1 MPAYIAKKLVQ
12 KLIQK
17 GKNPQDAKV
26 LMMGI
31 TFKEN
36 VSDIRNSKVA
46 DLVRELMKFSI
57 NVHISDP
64 YASPNEVAHEYKLT
78 LVDNI
83 SNNYD
88 AIVVAVAHEEYKNLE
103 DNYFN
108 TISCKNPIL
117 MDLKG
122 ILNLSDNTIDYW
134 RL

>member
-1 MPAYIAKKLVQ
+1 MPAFVAKRLVQ

-17 GKNPQDAKV
+17 GKNPQDAKILV
-26 LMMGI
+26 MGI

-46 DLVRELMKFSI
+46 DLVRELMDFSI

-64 YASPNEVAHEYKLT
+64 HASPNEVAHEYKLT
-78 LVDNI
+78 LVDSI

-88 AIVVAVAHEEYKNLE
+88 AVVLAVAHDEYKKL
-103 DNYFN
+103 DSQY
-108 TISCKNPIL
+108 IKSICSDDPL
-117 MDLKG
+117 SMDLKG
-122 ILNLSDNTIDYW
+122 LLKPSDNGTDYW